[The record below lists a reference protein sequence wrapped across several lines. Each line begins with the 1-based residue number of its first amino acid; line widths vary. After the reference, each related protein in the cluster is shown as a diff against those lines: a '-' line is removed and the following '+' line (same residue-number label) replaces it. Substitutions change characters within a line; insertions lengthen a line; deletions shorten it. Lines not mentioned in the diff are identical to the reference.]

1 MKKDRSLSELQ
12 MEIMRVLWD
21 SGEATVA
28 EVQTA
33 LQEQNRELAP
43 TTVATMLSRLEK
55 RSLIT
60 HRTENRQYVYRA
72 LVSERDVR
80 RSMVRD
86 LIGQLFQ
93 GDVKAL
99 VSHLV
104 RESEIDATDLNELKK
119 MIAEKEE
126 KAK

>member
-1 MKKDRSLSELQ
+1 

-55 RSLIT
+55 RNLIT

>member
-1 MKKDRSLSELQ
+1 MKKDPTLSELQ
-12 MEIMRVLWD
+12 MAIMRVLWD

-28 EVQTA
+28 EVQTV
-33 LQEQNRELAP
+33 LQTQNRELAP

-55 RSLIT
+55 RSLLT
-60 HRTENRQYVYRA
+60 HRTENRQYVYRP
-72 LVSERDVR
+72 LVSEREVR

-86 LIGQLFQ
+86 LVGQLFQ

-104 RESEIDATDLNELKK
+104 RESEIDETDLNELKK

-126 KAK
+126 KSK

>member
-1 MKKDRSLSELQ
+1 MKKDPTLSELQ
-12 MEIMRVLWD
+12 MAIMRVLWD

-28 EVQTA
+28 EVQNA
-33 LQEQNRELAP
+33 LQAQNRELAP

-72 LVSERDVR
+72 LVSEREVR

-104 RESEIDATDLNELKK
+104 RESEIDETDLNELKK
-119 MIAEKEE
+119 MIAEKER
-126 KAK
+126 KSK

>member
-1 MKKDRSLSELQ
+1 MKTGTKVVLGFFAGVGMATAVTVTAANKVFGEHGNHGERIMQRVEQKLDLDQTQSEQLQ
-12 MEIMRVLWD
+12 QLI
-21 SGEATVA
+21 SK
-28 EVQTA
+28 VQTMRETWR
-33 LQEQNRELAP
+33 EQRD
-43 TTVATMLSRLEK
+43 
-55 RSLIT
+55 
-60 HRTENRQYVYRA
+60 ENMA
-72 LVSERDVR
+72 
-80 RSMVRD
+80 MVRD

>member
-1 MKKDRSLSELQ
+1 MKKDPTLSELQ
-12 MEIMRVLWD
+12 MAIMRVLWD

-28 EVQTA
+28 EVQAA
-33 LQEQNRELAP
+33 LQAQNRELAP

-55 RSLIT
+55 RSLLT

-72 LVSERDVR
+72 LVSEREVR

-86 LIGQLFQ
+86 LVGQLFQ

-104 RESEIDATDLNELKK
+104 RESEIDETDLNELKA
-119 MIAEKEE
+119 MIAEKER
-126 KAK
+126 KSK

>member
-1 MKKDRSLSELQ
+1 MTRAHPGLKRDVRPGIE
-12 MEIMRVLWD
+12 RF
-21 SGEATVA
+21 GG
-28 EVQTA
+28 
-33 LQEQNRELAP
+33 QNPL
-43 TTVATMLSRLEK
+43 
-55 RSLIT
+55 T
-60 HRTENRQYVYRA
+60 HWVSWHFFGYGKLPKIVYRA